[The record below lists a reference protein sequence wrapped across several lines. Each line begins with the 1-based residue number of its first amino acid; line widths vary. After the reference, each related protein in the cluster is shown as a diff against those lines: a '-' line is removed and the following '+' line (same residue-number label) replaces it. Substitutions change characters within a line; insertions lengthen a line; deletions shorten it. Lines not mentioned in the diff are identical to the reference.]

1 MHREMNRPFGL
12 VVALGVALLGIVSVA
27 QARGMLVTATDVV
40 EECQVKLESEAV
52 PVSTDPVVLRAV
64 YSLAIGEELV
74 AELQEGSG
82 VKVVKVERESE
93 EPLAIKL
100 TLDTSE
106 AASGEWTLALAGE
119 NGRCTGKVTVR
130 AGDAEES

>member
-64 YSLAIGEELV
+64 YSLEIGEELV